1 MFWELAQDN
10 TVLAFAISCAMAFIC
25 GWIADRIM
33 GYAGFGVIGNWLL
46 ILIGC
51 YVGLIAYGMAGFV
64 IDEPQVLLAVAF
76 GGGAMLL
83 LLMAS
88 FKAMTHT

>member
-10 TVLAFAISCAMAFIC
+10 TVLSFAVSCAMAFIC

-51 YVGLIAYGMAGFV
+51 YVGLIAYSMAGFV

-76 GGGAMLL
+76 GGGAVLL
-83 LLMAS
+83 LLTAS